1 MSLSSL
7 LFPSSSPAPLSSL
20 FSCPLPPT
28 PTPAPAPTPDD
39 DPLVDPKASALQIK
53 DRKARTIFVGNV
65 SLEANRKKVE
75 KYFSKFGK
83 VEKVW
88 ERSVPV
94 GEEGK
99 RGVKG
104 KVIGKIW
111 KKNADSK
118 NCYVLFIEKEV
129 GVYIVLF
136 IVIEMGY

>member
-28 PTPAPAPTPDD
+28 PIPAPTPTPDD
-39 DPLVDPKASALQIK
+39 DPLIDPKASALQIK
-53 DRKARTIFVGNV
+53 DRKSKTIFVGNV
-65 SLEANRKKVE
+65 SLEASRKKVE

-94 GEEGK
+94 EEEGK

-104 KVIGKIW
+104 KIIGKMLR
-111 KKNADSK
+111 KDADSK
-118 NCYVLFIEKEV
+118 NCYVLFSEKEV
-129 GVYIVLF
+129 FAYLYIYF
-136 IVIEMGY
+136 IV